1 MTAEERVHVVRLLK
15 VSEKGYLSLIADV
28 NQVQWNWNPEPDRWS
43 VGQTAEHIMQSEV
56 ILSRRLQH
64 AIESPAN
71 PDWQRKTA
79 GKAELLERVMADRGQ
94 KAIAPEPTRPQGQS
108 REEVVRRFKDVRMQI
123 IKFAEETQI
132 PLEQYTA
139 EHPFPVFGT
148 LNAYQWLLLVPLHNM
163 RHDQQIAEVKAAPG
177 YPK

>member
-1 MTAEERVHVVRLLK
+1 MTAEERAHVIQLLK
-15 VSEKGYLSLIADV
+15 VSEMGYLSSIADV
-28 NQVQWNWNPEPDRWS
+28 NQVQWNWNPEPGRWS

-56 ILSRRLQH
+56 ILSRRLEQ

-94 KAIAPEPTRPQGQS
+94 TAMAPEPTRPRGLFK
-108 REEVVRRFKDVRMQI
+108 EEVVRRFKDVRAQI
-123 IKFAEETQI
+123 IKFAEEIQV
-132 PLEQYTA
+132 PLEEYTA
-139 EHPFPVFGT
+139 EHPFPAFGT

-163 RHDQQIAEVKAAPG
+163 RHDRQIAEVKATPG